1 MPQEKQFN
9 KQEALGRALDAF
21 WSRGFEATSM
31 QDLVDCMGINRGSL
45 YATFG
50 DKRALFLAALASYDE
65 GRRHMLAEFE
75 KRFDPRDA
83 IRQVFLAFTRDV
95 AEDGGNKGC
104 FITNTALELAPHDD
118 EVRKLVS
125 AAQEDVEQFFVR
137 MIRKGKASG
146 AIGDHVVR
154 PSDAARGLLA
164 SLLGLLVLTRS
175 RPEKALLKAIV
186 DEAMRRLD

>member
-1 MPQEKQFN
+1 MPLEKRFN
-9 KQEALGRALDAF
+9 KQEALGQALEAF

-65 GRRHMLAEFE
+65 RRRHMLAGFE
-75 KRFDPRDA
+75 KRYEPRDA

-95 AEDGGNKGC
+95 SEAGGNKGC
-104 FITNTALELAPHDD
+104 FITNTALELAAHDR
-118 EVRKLVS
+118 EIRKLV
-125 AAQEDVEQFFVR
+125 ATAQANVEDFFVR
-137 MIRKGKASG
+137 MIRKGKSA
-146 AIGDHVVR
+146 GDIPQHVR
-154 PSDAARGLLA
+154 PAETARGLLA

-175 RPEKALLKAIV
+175 RPEGTLLKAIV

>member
-1 MPQEKQFN
+1 MPLEKQFN
-9 KQEALGRALDAF
+9 KQEALGQALEAF

-75 KRFDPRDA
+75 KRHEPRDA
-83 IRQVFLAFTRDV
+83 IRQVFLAFARDISE
-95 AEDGGNKGC
+95 AGGNKGC
-104 FITNTALELAPHDD
+104 FITNTALELAAHDR
-118 EVRKLVS
+118 EIRKLV
-125 AAQEDVEQFFVR
+125 ATAQEDVEHFFAR
-137 MIRKGKASG
+137 MIKKGKVNG
-146 AIGDHVVR
+146 QIPQHVR
-154 PSDAARGLLA
+154 PAETARGLLA

-175 RPEKALLKAIV
+175 RPESLLLKVIV

>member
-1 MPQEKQFN
+1 MPLEKQFN
-9 KQEALGRALDAF
+9 KQQALGQALEAF

-75 KRFDPRDA
+75 KRYEAHDA
-83 IRQVFLAFTRDV
+83 IRQVFLAFTRDLSE
-95 AEDGGNKGC
+95 AGGNKGC
-104 FITNTALELAPHDD
+104 FITNTALELAAHDR
-118 EVRKLVS
+118 EIRKLVA
-125 AAQEDVEQFFVR
+125 AAQEDVEDFFVR
-137 MIRKGKASG
+137 MIKKGKASG
-146 AIGDHVVR
+146 EIARHIR
-154 PSDAARGLLA
+154 PAETARGLLA

-175 RPEKALLKAIV
+175 RPEGTLLKAVV

>member
-1 MPQEKQFN
+1 MPLEKQFN
-9 KQEALGRALDAF
+9 KQEALGQALEAF

-75 KRFDPRDA
+75 KRYKPRDA
-83 IRQVFLAFTRDV
+83 IRQVFLAFTRELSE
-95 AEDGGNKGC
+95 AGGNKGC
-104 FITNTALELAPHDD
+104 FITNTALELAAHDR
-118 EVRKLVS
+118 EIRKLVA
-125 AAQEDVEQFFVR
+125 AAQEDVEDYFVR
-137 MIRKGKASG
+137 MIRKGKANG
-146 AIGDHVVR
+146 EIAQHVR
-154 PSDAARGLLA
+154 PAETARGLLA

-175 RPEKALLKAIV
+175 RPEGALLKAIV
-186 DEAMRRLD
+186 DDAMRRLD

>member
-104 FITNTALELAPHDD
+104 FITNTALELAPHDG
-118 EVRKLVS
+118 EVREFV
-125 AAQEDVEQFFVR
+125 ATAQEDVEQYFVR

-146 AIGDHVVR
+146 DIGQHVR
-154 PSDAARGLLA
+154 PADAARGLLA